1 MATLGV
7 NVDHVATLRQAR
19 GVDYPSPVV
28 AAKLAQD
35 SGADQI
41 TCHLRE
47 DRRHI
52 LDADVPAIQKAVT
65 IPVNLE
71 MAATEAMVA
80 FALKHGPQ
88 KVTLVPERREE
99 LTTEGGLDVEGQV
112 ALLKPIV
119 ARLKEGGIFVSLF
132 IDPVESQIQASKK
145 VAAQAVEIH
154 TGEYCNAL
162 AAKRKEHL
170 ERLSR
175 AFRYAKELGFFLAAG
190 HGLNYENTLP
200 LVQLRQVE
208 EFNIGHAI
216 VAHAVIVGWER
227 AVREMKKLIQ
237 S

>member
-1 MATLGV
+1 MALLGV
-7 NVDHVATLRQAR
+7 NVDHIATLRQAR

-52 LDADVPAIQKAVT
+52 QDEDITVIQRSVT

-71 MAATEAMVA
+71 MAATEKMTR
-80 FALKHGPQ
+80 FALQHRPG
-88 KVTLVPERREE
+88 KVTLVPERRQE
-99 LTTEGGLDVEGQV
+99 LTTEGGLDVRGQFKV
-112 ALLKPIV
+112 LEPII
-119 ARLKEGGIFVSLF
+119 ARLKQQGIFVSLF
-132 IDPVESQIQASKK
+132 IDPVESQIRASRETG
-145 VAAQAVEIH
+145 AQAVELH
-154 TGEYCNAL
+154 TGEYCNARGS
-162 AAKRKEHL
+162 KRNEEL
-170 ERLSR
+170 ERLRSACR
-175 AFRYAKELGFFLAAG
+175 LAKDLEFFLAAG
-190 HGLNYENTLP
+190 HGLNYENILP
-200 LVQLRQVE
+200 VLRIPQIE

-227 AVREMKKLIQ
+227 AVREMKSLIQ

>member
-52 LDADVPAIQKAVT
+52 QDADVPAIQHSVT

-71 MAATEAMVA
+71 MAAKQAMVD
-80 FALKHGPQ
+80 FALRHRPE

-99 LTTEGGLDVEGQV
+99 LTTEGGLDVQGQLKV
-112 ALLKPIV
+112 LKPFV
-119 ARLKEGGIFVSLF
+119 AKLKEKGIFVSLF
-132 IDPVESQIQASKK
+132 IDSTEAQIRASRETG
-145 VAAQAVEIH
+145 AQAIEIH
-154 TGEYCNAL
+154 TGEYCNATIP
-162 AAKRKEHL
+162 RRTEEL
-170 ERLSR
+170 ERIRR
-175 AFRYAKELGFFLAAG
+175 ACRLGKELGFFVAAG
-190 HGLNYENTLP
+190 HGLNYENILP
-200 LVQLRQVE
+200 VVQIPEIE

-227 AVREMKKLIQ
+227 AVREMKSLIA
-237 S
+237 

>member
-19 GVDYPSPVV
+19 GVDYPSPVI

-52 LDADVPAIQKAVT
+52 QDEDVPAIQNSVT

-71 MAATEAMVA
+71 MAATPAMMD
-80 FALKHGPQ
+80 FALRHRPE

-99 LTTEGGLDVEGQV
+99 LTTEGGLDVQGQIKILQPFT
-112 ALLKPIV
+112 AKLKQN
-119 ARLKEGGIFVSLF
+119 GIFVSLF
-132 IDPVESQIQASKK
+132 IDSTEAQIQASRE
-145 VAAQAVEIH
+145 AGADAIEIH
-154 TGEYCNAL
+154 TGEYCNA
-162 AAKRKEHL
+162 APARRGEEL
-170 ERLSR
+170 ERIRR
-175 AFRYAKELGFFLAAG
+175 ACRLGKELGFFVAAG
-190 HGLNYENTLP
+190 HGLNYENILP
-200 LVQLRQVE
+200 VIQIAEIE
-208 EFNIGHAI
+208 EFNIGHSI

-227 AVREMKKLIQ
+227 AVREMKSLIT
-237 S
+237 